1 MAEYTV
7 HAKKSLIIKAAISKS
22 KIHVSEKRI
31 DEVCPWTVHYMTDL
45 IVLPYRVCEHIH
57 ML

>member
-22 KIHVSEKRI
+22 KIHVSEKKM
-31 DEVCPWTVHYMTDL
+31 DEVHGPSIKDPVHKDPD
-45 IVLPYRVCEHIH
+45 I
-57 ML
+57 